1 MKRSILLATMA
12 MLSVS
17 PCLLGQ
23 VPAAAL
29 KRQVFVAESS
39 FAASMAQRDLEAFAA
54 HVSSEAIFFGDTAIM
69 RGKRAVIEGWRR
81 FFEKPAAPFS
91 WKPEVIEVL
100 PSGHLAI
107 SNGPVFDP
115 AGKKIGN
122 FSSIWRREPDGSWQ
136 IIFDKGCP

>member
-1 MKRSILLATMA
+1 MKPSILRATIALMTISPSLLA
-12 MLSVS
+12 
-17 PCLLGQ
+17 Q
-23 VPAAAL
+23 IPAAAL
-29 KRQVFVAESS
+29 KRQVFAAESS
-39 FAASMAQRDLEAFAA
+39 FAASMAQRDLEAFAS
-54 HVSSEAIFFGDTAIM
+54 HVSSEAIFFGDTVVM

-81 FFEKPAAPFS
+81 YFEKPAAPFS
-91 WKPEVIEVL
+91 WKPDVIEVL